1 MNRRTLLCA
10 ATLALLPVATLQ
22 AQAQSQDAAWPAKPV
37 KIIVPFPPGGTSDV
51 MARMV
56 SEELAKALKQ
66 PVIIENIGGTAAPPA
81 RRVR

>member
-1 MNRRTLLCA
+1 MIRRTLICSA
-10 ATLALLPVATLQ
+10 AALALMASAAPSFA
-22 AQAQSQDAAWPAKPV
+22 QDAAWPAKPV

-66 PVIIENIGGTAAPPA
+66 PVIIENIGGAGGTTGTGRA
-81 RRVR
+81 V